1 MIVQLN
7 TKLNIFPKGIMF
19 YEAGQR
25 RFTPFETRQD
35 SRHKIATGGS
45 NGLARYVYMNQLLT
59 TYLDR
64 SIPGF

>member
-1 MIVQLN
+1 
-7 TKLNIFPKGIMF
+7 MF

-25 RFTPFETRQD
+25 RLTPFETRQD
-35 SRHKIATGGS
+35 SRHKIATGGG